1 MGTQEFHLKKMVRFR
16 NVFLFH
22 RKMKARP
29 LEMSHE
35 MKMKMKGKEN
45 FLKIAI
51 SSVVKEFTWAEGPVH
66 PGHCPLSTR
75 ARVFTPIPGGEE
87 GPVLCRAQGHLGC
100 FSLLG
105 EVRANKE
112 SRQWVQ
118 LWASPAQH
126 LSPALAHMAVG
137 GPFN

>member
-1 MGTQEFHLKKMVRFR
+1 MGTQEFHFKKMVRFR

-35 MKMKMKGKEN
+35 MKMKGKEN

-51 SSVVKEFTWAEGPVH
+51 SLVVKKSTWAEGPVH

-87 GPVLCRAQGHLGC
+87 AVLHTAQGHLGC
-100 FSLLG
+100 VALLR

-112 SRQWVQ
+112 SRRWAQ

-126 LSPALAHMAVG
+126 LSPALAHVAVG